1 MMAKD
6 KTLSVRCD
14 EATEQRFTQ
23 LAEQSGLPKAMLL
36 PEMMTA
42 YETQQLK
49 NRIPGR
55 ADDIDAFLTGAKQ
68 LSNMYLASVDMAL
81 LAKASAKAEWQME
94 EEAYRKEKAIL
105 LQKQDELREKNEAMA
120 KELQKLKEDN
130 TRLIKENEMLK
141 ADAKA
146 KTDTVAEIREI
157 KEFVKKIHEAKEA
170 SSPATTAT

>member
-36 PEMMTA
+36 PAMMNA

-49 NRIPGR
+49 ERIPGR
-55 ADDIDAFLTGAKQ
+55 ADDIDSFLTGVKQ
-68 LSNMYLASVDMAL
+68 LSNLYLASVDGAL

-105 LQKQDELREKNEAMA
+105 LQKQDELQKKNEALA

-130 TRLIKENEMLK
+130 DRLFKENEMLK
-141 ADAKA
+141 ADAKT
-146 KTDTVAEIREI
+146 KTEAMAEIREI
-157 KEFVKKIHEAKEA
+157 KEFVKKLQETKEV
-170 SSPATTAT
+170 SSPVTTAT